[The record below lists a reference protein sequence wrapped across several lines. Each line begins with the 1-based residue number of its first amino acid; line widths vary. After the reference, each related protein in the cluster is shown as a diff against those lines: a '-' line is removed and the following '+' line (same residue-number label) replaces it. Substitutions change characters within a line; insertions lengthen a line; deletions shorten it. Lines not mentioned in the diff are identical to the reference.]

1 MVIYKHHG
9 DMQILKQV
17 EQIMEFVLPVV
28 KMDIL
33 PTTMRVD
40 SNRVLL
46 PVLPINSNPTIYSEM
61 EM

>member
-9 DMQILKQV
+9 DMHILKQV
-17 EQIMEFVLPVV
+17 EQIMGFVLPVV

-33 PTTMRVD
+33 PITMRVD

-46 PVLPINSNPTIYSEM
+46 PVLPINSNPTIYSEV

>member
-9 DMQILKQV
+9 DMHILKQV
-17 EQIMEFVLPVV
+17 EQIMEFVLPVA

-33 PTTMRVD
+33 PITMRVD

-46 PVLPINSNPTIYSEM
+46 PVLPLNSNPTIYSEV